1 MTTQLMMMFSIFW
14 MFDGVRIPLT
24 DLHVAIMLS
33 FSASIL
39 DFTSQVLRLLT
50 LFYKTGSSRTIGY
63 FLQFPKL
70 RELSII

>member
-1 MTTQLMMMFSIFW
+1 MMMFSILW
-14 MFDGVRIPLT
+14 MFDGDHIPLT

-33 FSASIL
+33 FLASIL
-39 DFTSQVLRLLT
+39 DFTSQVLRLSM
-50 LFYKTGSSRTIGY
+50 LFYKTGSLRTIGC